1 MLGSPLTD
9 KIGNEVCE
17 SQNVTGYRI
26 GTIHHVMF
34 NILKMLLMMT
44 IFILLIKII
53 IIIIIINRPDLYTD
67 RHCQW
72 FYFRLQRM
80 QRNTE

>member
-17 SQNVTGYRI
+17 SQNVTGYQI
-26 GTIHHVMF
+26 GIIYHAMF
-34 NILKMLLMMT
+34 TILKMLLMMT
-44 IFILLIKII
+44 IFIMLIKII

>member
-1 MLGSPLTD
+1 
-9 KIGNEVCE
+9 
-17 SQNVTGYRI
+17 
-26 GTIHHVMF
+26 MF
-34 NILKMLLMMT
+34 IILIILLMIT
-44 IFILLIKII
+44 IVILLIKMII
-53 IIIIIINRPDLYTD
+53 TIIIINRPDLYTD